1 MGFISLLVCR
11 LPGVSLILGG
21 VDVVPAPSFHFLSYI
36 VVITA
41 KLFGLVSCLMFS
53 SIFVRLSDD
62 VFQIQLL
69 YDEVTWILHFLY
81 A

>member
-1 MGFISLLVCR
+1 MSYIAELVKGEYVEPTSSL
-11 LPGVSLILGG
+11 
-21 VDVVPAPSFHFLSYI
+21 HFLSYI
-36 VVITA
+36 VAITTE
-41 KLFGLVSCLMFS
+41 LFRPVSCLMFS

-69 YDEVTWILHFLY
+69 YDEITWVLHFMY

>member
-21 VDVVPAPSFHFLSYI
+21 VDVVPVPSVNFLSCI

-41 KLFGLVSCLMFS
+41 KLFGLVLCLMFS
-53 SIFVRLSDD
+53 TFVTR
-62 VFQIQLL
+62 I
-69 YDEVTWILHFLY
+69 IR
-81 A
+81 